1 MSLNE
6 SFFVSEKLH
15 EKTVTLPDG
24 SAHVLHFREVPAPV
38 FIRFREQQNSAD
50 QAIRDTAVANLIAA
64 SLCESD
70 GKPAITAEQAMKLNV
85 SAAQALATAVMEVNE
100 FQGKKPSQSEAESGS
115 SSS

>member
-24 SAHVLHFREVPAPV
+24 SDHILHFREVPAPV
-38 FIRFREQQNSAD
+38 FIRFREQQRSEDETTRAH
-50 QAIRDTAVANLIAA
+50 AVANLLAA
-64 SLCESD
+64 SLCEPD
-70 GKPAITAEQAMKLNV
+70 GKPAITVEQALKLNV
-85 SAAQALATAVMEVNE
+85 SAAQALMNAVMEVNV
-100 FQGKKPSQSEAESGS
+100 FQGKKPSPSEAESGS

>member
-24 SAHVLHFREVPAPV
+24 SDHILHFREVPAPV
-38 FIRFREQQNSAD
+38 FIRFREHQNSAD
-50 QAIRDTAVANLIAA
+50 ETTRANAVATLIAA
-64 SLCESD
+64 SLCEPD
-70 GKPAITAEQAMKLNV
+70 GKPGITVDQALKLNV
-85 SAAQALATAVMEVNE
+85 TAAQALMTAVMEVNQ
-100 FQGKKPSQSEAESGS
+100 FQGKKPSPSEAESGS

>member
-15 EKTVTLPDG
+15 EKSVTLPDG
-24 SAHVLHFREVPAPV
+24 SNHILHFREVPAPV

-50 QAIRDTAVANLIAA
+50 EAVRSAAIANLVAA
-64 SLCESD
+64 SLCEPD
-70 GKPAITAEQAMKLNV
+70 GKPAITVERAMKLNV
-85 SAAQALATAVMEVNE
+85 AAAQALVTAVLEVNE
-100 FQGKKPSQSEAESGS
+100 FQGKKPSPSEAESGS